1 MDPDLALQLAML
13 IRSQRWAALA
23 TLGADGPEASHVAY
37 AVEGAFD
44 GVLLHLS
51 QLAAHTKQLLA
62 EPRASL
68 AIGEPDDGRADPQT
82 LARVTL
88 FGTVAPLVRDS
99 DDWRDAQALYLARL
113 PESAQLFGFGDF
125 CLFRLRPQRARL
137 VGGFARARTFD
148 AVALRA
154 AGALAVGGR

>member
-1 MDPDLALQLAML
+1 MDPDLALQLATL
-13 IRSQRWAALA
+13 IRRQRWAALA
-23 TLGADGPEASHVAY
+23 TLGPDGPEASHVAY
-37 AVEGAFD
+37 AIEGAFD

-62 EPRASL
+62 DPRASL

-88 FGTVAPLVRDS
+88 SGTVEPLVRETEDYLA
-99 DDWRDAQALYLARL
+99 AQARYLARL

-125 CLFRLRPQRARL
+125 RLFRLRPQRARL

-148 AVALRA
+148 AGALQA
-154 AGALAVGGR
+154 AGALRLP